1 MNPVLQTDP
10 SLALLVV
17 RLGLGVIF
25 FAHGAQKVLG
35 WYGGHGLKGTVSS
48 FQQRMGIP
56 VALGLI
62 ASFTELLGGLGVLTG
77 FLTRLSALGIAIVM
91 LVAVYKLHW
100 QNGFF
105 LNWGLQPGKGHGFE
119 MNLALIAMALA
130 LMIGGGGSLSID
142 RLLTR

>member
-1 MNPVLQTDP
+1 MNPLLQTDP

-17 RLGLGVIF
+17 RLGLGIIF
-25 FAHGAQKVLG
+25 FAHGAQKVFG

-56 VALGLI
+56 LALGVI
-62 ASFTELLGGLGVLTG
+62 ASFTELLGGLGVLVG
-77 FLTRLSALGIAIVM
+77 CLTRPAALGVAIVM
-91 LVAVYKLHW
+91 LVAVYKVHW

-130 LMIGGGGSLSID
+130 LMIGGGGTLSID
-142 RLLTR
+142 RLLVR

>member
-1 MNPVLQTDP
+1 MNPLLQTDP

-17 RLGLGVIF
+17 RLGLGIIF
-25 FAHGAQKVLG
+25 FAHGAQKVFG

-56 VALGLI
+56 LALGLI
-62 ASFTELLGGLGVLTG
+62 ASFTELLGGLGVLVG
-77 FLTRLSALGIAIVM
+77 CLTRPAALGVAIVM
-91 LVAVYKLHW
+91 LVAVYKVHW

-130 LMIGGGGSLSID
+130 LMIGGGGTLSID
-142 RLLTR
+142 RLLAR

>member
-1 MNPVLQTDP
+1 MNPLLQTDP

-17 RLGLGVIF
+17 RLGLGIIF
-25 FAHGAQKVLG
+25 FAHGAQKVFG
-35 WYGGHGLKGTVSS
+35 WYGGHGLKGTLSS
-48 FQQRMGIP
+48 FEQRMGIP

-62 ASFTELLGGLGVLTG
+62 TSFTELLGGLGVLAG
-77 FLTRLSALGIAIVM
+77 FLTRPAALGLAIVM
-91 LVAVYKLHW
+91 LAAVYKVHW

-130 LMIGGGGSLSID
+130 LMIGGGGTLSID
-142 RLLTR
+142 RLLLR

>member
-1 MNPVLQTDP
+1 MNPLLQTDP

-17 RLGLGVIF
+17 RLGLGIIF
-25 FAHGAQKVLG
+25 FAHGAQKVFG

-56 VALGLI
+56 LALGLI
-62 ASFTELLGGLGVLTG
+62 ASFTELLGGLGVLAG
-77 FLTRLSALGIAIVM
+77 FLTRPAALGLAIVM
-91 LVAVYKLHW
+91 LAAVYKVHW

-130 LMIGGGGSLSID
+130 LMIGGGGTLSID
-142 RLLTR
+142 RLLAR

>member
-1 MNPVLQTDP
+1 MNPLLQTDP

-17 RLGLGVIF
+17 RLGLGIIF
-25 FAHGAQKVLG
+25 FAHGAQKVFG

-56 VALGLI
+56 LALGLI
-62 ASFTELLGGLGVLTG
+62 ASFTELLGGLGVLAG
-77 FLTRLSALGIAIVM
+77 FLTRPAALGLAIVM
-91 LVAVYKLHW
+91 LMAVYKVHW

-130 LMIGGGGSLSID
+130 LMIGGGGTLSID
-142 RLLTR
+142 RLLLR

>member
-1 MNPVLQTDP
+1 MNPLLQTDP

-17 RLGLGVIF
+17 RLGLGIIF
-25 FAHGAQKVLG
+25 LAHGAQKVFG

-56 VALGLI
+56 LALGVI
-62 ASFTELLGGLGVLTG
+62 ASFTELLGGLGVLVG
-77 FLTRLSALGIAIVM
+77 CLTRPAALGVAIVM
-91 LVAVYKLHW
+91 LVAVYKVHW

-130 LMIGGGGSLSID
+130 LMIGGGGTLSID
-142 RLLTR
+142 RLLAR